1 MTYGTIAKVMGKTP
15 AENSSV
21 ERIKA
26 PWHLQG
32 DGYVLPCKFSRA
44 FVEAHAFVPPPL
56 AGKFHGGMGVVML
69 IDYQHS
75 DVGPYRE
82 LLFIPGRFRYR
93 GKLCYSVTKIYVSTR
108 ASLVNGRENW
118 GIPKQLA
125 EFEFEKESGGIERVR
140 VSQEGRVFARFSL
153 RTSGWGLPVTSAP
166 VPRAWYTL
174 LQFHENRAFY
184 TAPTLRARLK
194 RARLL
199 EADVEAAYFPDFTQ
213 GRSWGACQ
221 LVGFETTFPP
231 ARVEE
236 PGVSDHE
243 AQ

>member
-1 MTYGTIAKVMGKTP
+1 MTYGTIAKVMDATLKESP
-15 AENSSV
+15 SV

-26 PWHLQG
+26 PWHLRG
-32 DGYVLPCKFSRA
+32 DGYVLLFKFSRA
-44 FVEAHAFVPPPL
+44 FVEAQAFVPPPL
-56 AGKFHGGMGVVML
+56 AGKFHGGLGVVML

-93 GKLCYSVTKIYVSTR
+93 GKLYYSVTKIYVSTR

-125 EFEFEKESGGIERVR
+125 EFEFEEEKDGTQRVR
-140 VSQEGRVFARFSL
+140 VSQEGRVFAEFSL
-153 RTSGWGLPVTSAP
+153 RASGWGLPVTSAP
-166 VPRAWYTL
+166 VPRTWYTL
-174 LQFHENRAFY
+174 LQFHEKRAFY

-199 EADVEAAYFPDFTQ
+199 AADVEAAYFPDFTQ

-221 LVGFETTFPP
+221 LVGFKTTFPP
-231 ARVEE
+231 ARVEA
-236 PGVSDHE
+236 PG
-243 AQ
+243 A

>member
-1 MTYGTIAKVMGKTP
+1 MDKTP

-26 PWHLQG
+26 PWHLRG
-32 DGYVLPCKFSRA
+32 DGYVLLFKFPRA
-44 FVEAHAFVPPPL
+44 FVEAYAFVPPSL

-69 IDYQHS
+69 IDYQYS
-75 DVGPYRE
+75 DVGPYQE

-93 GKLCYSVTKIYVSTR
+93 GKLFYSVTKIYVSTR

-140 VSQEGRVFARFSL
+140 VSREGRVFAEFSL
-153 RTSGWGLPVTSAP
+153 RASGWGLPVTSAP
-166 VPRAWYTL
+166 VPAAWYTL
-174 LQFHENRAFY
+174 LHFHGERALY

-199 EADVEAAYFPDFTQ
+199 EAEVEAAYFPDFTQ
-213 GRSWGACQ
+213 GRSWGAWQ
-221 LVGFETTFPP
+221 LVGFKTTFPP
-231 ARVEE
+231 ARV
-236 PGVSDHE
+236 SK
-243 AQ
+243 

>member
-1 MTYGTIAKVMGKTP
+1 MTYGTIAKVMDGTLKESP
-15 AENSSV
+15 SV

-26 PWHLQG
+26 PWHLRG
-32 DGYVLPCKFSRA
+32 DGYVLLFKFSRA
-44 FVEAHAFVPPPL
+44 FVETHAFVPPPL
-56 AGKFHGGMGVVML
+56 EGKFHGGMGVVML

-93 GKLCYSVTKIYVSTR
+93 GKLFYSVTKIYVSTR

-125 EFEFEKESGGIERVR
+125 EFEFAKESGGIERVR
-140 VSQEGRVFARFSL
+140 VSQEGRVFARLSL
-153 RTSGWGLPVTSAP
+153 RASGWGLPVTSAP
-166 VPRAWYTL
+166 IPAAWYTL
-174 LQFHENRAFY
+174 LQFHGERALY

-199 EADVEAAYFPDFTQ
+199 EAEVEAAYFPDFTQ

-221 LVGFETTFPP
+221 LVGFRNAFPP
-231 ARVEE
+231 ARIGAPER
-236 PGVSDHE
+236 GGSR
-243 AQ
+243 